1 MNLDPSLM
9 TAIIGNLLVVGVA
22 WGALHQRVRSLEG
35 EMAGLKDLDSRM
47 ARVETRID
55 GLYEQMKE
63 LNASIRW
70 MRPPAET
77 YRPPGRR
84 VTEKDDGR

>member
-1 MNLDPSLM
+1 LSLDPNLIVG
-9 TAIIGNLLVVGVA
+9 IIANLLVIGVA
-22 WGALHQRVRSLEG
+22 WGSLHQRVKTVESRL
-35 EMAGLKDLDSRM
+35 AGLEDLDTRM

-70 MRPPAET
+70 MREPSPP
-77 YRPPGRR
+77 YRPRR
-84 VTEKDDGR
+84 NLNDKDDQ